1 MYYFHNYLKIVVIL
15 GNLNKIFWI
24 FSSMECSSLIGNYT
38 LPKILKNSKVHL
50 NFLYEF
56 ILTLLLSLNLYHFFF
71 YLLIFLKTLSNKQL
85 TYMN

>member
-38 LPKILKNSKVHL
+38 KNLKKYSKVHL